1 MQYQLKI
8 QQLVTYAKSRVY
20 RNFIRALS
28 DNENIRLNGDSNLFY
43 FMTLCSYANFRTST
57 FRIDAMRYTLA
68 PGEWMMPV
76 RELMKIY
83 RKKTEKGTVAVLE
96 RLQQSNHI
104 RYELL
109 HHRRY
114 VKFRINDWSKFNSTI
129 EATAPCGFGCSPNT
143 DRTSGFFFF
152 PYKMVS
158 EFIGKGKCSEMD
170 ILLDLW
176 LNAIYNDERIAGS
189 DVGPVVYYRS
199 ILWGFSSRDCKE
211 ILDRFVE

>member
-1 MQYQLKI
+1 MNGLEITMELLHFGIFSLVRQLLYFWRNYMQYQLKI

-28 DNENIRLNGDSNLFY
+28 DNENIRLNGESNLFY

-57 FRIDAMRYTLA
+57 FCIDAMRYTLA

-104 RYELL
+104 HYELL

-114 VKFRINDWSKFNSTI
+114 VKFRYICTDHNGVSGDAGTSDESGVKIDSRWVSI
-129 EATAPCGFGCSPNT
+129 EAETSSPHY
-143 DRTSGFFFF
+143 DSSG
-152 PYKMVS
+152 
-158 EFIGKGKCSEMD
+158 E
-170 ILLDLW
+170 LRLW
-176 LNAIYNDERIAGS
+176 EAE
-189 DVGPVVYYRS
+189 
-199 ILWGFSSRDCKE
+199 WK
-211 ILDRFVE
+211 